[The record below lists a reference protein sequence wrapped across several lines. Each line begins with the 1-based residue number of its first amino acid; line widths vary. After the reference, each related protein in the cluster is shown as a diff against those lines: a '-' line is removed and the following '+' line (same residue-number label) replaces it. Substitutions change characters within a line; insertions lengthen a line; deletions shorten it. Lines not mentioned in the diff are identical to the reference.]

1 MYRIYLILTLTI
13 STINWTRRFN
23 ARRSEF
29 LKISIRKTS
38 IRGWMDGIIYTHC
51 IQFPT
56 WFVHE
61 IMNARVSLSV
71 GGTERER
78 GRDREGK
85 KKTGLDVAPIRK
97 YSYYAQ
103 LHGLLV
109 RQYLFYRPDAVPL
122 SLLLTCIHERRSKI
136 TLKFARACVILFH
149 DVAIIRV

>member
-1 MYRIYLILTLTI
+1 
-13 STINWTRRFN
+13 
-23 ARRSEF
+23 
-29 LKISIRKTS
+29 
-38 IRGWMDGIIYTHC
+38 MDGIIYTHC
-51 IQFPT
+51 IQFP
-56 WFVHE
+56 
-61 IMNARVSLSV
+61 SLV
-71 GGTERER
+71 CTRDYERSRIPVR